1 MSVLSLYVPVI
12 SDSVSE
18 AYVKKMFK
26 NKNIGTILRVDFVK
40 NIEKNRREA
49 FIHFDEWFDSEE
61 SKLLKQDILDPNTKT
76 QFKFNDTGKF
86 WPLLVN
92 KNPHKRVDNPKY
104 QVLDNS
110 EVKNSYKKTLVIKV
124 DQLDKID
131 KNTKT
136 KVPKKMESS
145 NVSYATVTSSNV
157 VCVQ

>member
-1 MSVLSLYVPVI
+1 
-12 SDSVSE
+12 
-18 AYVKKMFK
+18 MFK